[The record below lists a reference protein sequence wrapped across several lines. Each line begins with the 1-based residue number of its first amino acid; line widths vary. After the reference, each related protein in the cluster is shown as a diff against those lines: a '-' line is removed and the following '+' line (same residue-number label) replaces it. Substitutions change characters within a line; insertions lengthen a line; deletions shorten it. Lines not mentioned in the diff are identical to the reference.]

1 MRDLIPALTLSAGR
15 PVVSSLNVAEHFHK
29 QHQHVLR
36 GINDLMSGL
45 PDDFNASNFGRVEY
59 LDAKG
64 QKRPFYELSRDGFTL
79 VVMGFTGAK
88 ALAWKLRYLEAFN
101 AMEQELVRLAVAS
114 AERENSARHIEDAD
128 SDGPAMLPEAIANLK
143 PGLRA
148 TAMHTAVQAA
158 RITGGTEADIERL
171 FLKYCGWL
179 SPRPAPQALD
189 ADGRTA
195 TGWYAVFLQ
204 WLAECVT
211 RSKEVKTSSEKLFNH
226 FCRHMHVQHPEM
238 LKPSQKEWGREMRA
252 RHLRE
257 KCGGLIYYHAVLPN
271 AEGAVSLSRKWMW
284 GTETGVTEQ

>member
-1 MRDLIPALTLSAGR
+1 MRELTPVLSLSDGR
-15 PVVSSLNVAEHFHK
+15 PVVSSLTVAQHFQRQHNV
-29 QHQHVLR
+29 VLR
-36 GINDLMSGL
+36 GIRELVESL
-45 PDDFNASNFGRVEY
+45 PDDFSRCNFAPRDY
-59 LDAKG
+59 LDQRGKV
-64 QKRPFYELSRDGFTL
+64 QPFFELSRDGFTL

-88 ALAWKLRYLEAFN
+88 ALAWKLRYIEAFN

-114 AERENSARHIEDAD
+114 AERESSPHENVGAED
-128 SDGPAMLPEAIANLK
+128 DGPAMLPEAVANLK

-158 RITGGTEADIERL
+158 RLTGGTEADIERL

-211 RSKEVKTSSEKLFNH
+211 RSKEVRTSSEKLFNH
-226 FCRHMHVQHPEM
+226 FCRHLHERHPAM
-238 LKPSQKEWGREMRA
+238 PKPSHKEWGREMRA

-257 KCGGLIYYHAVLPN
+257 KCGGIIYYHAALPN

-284 GTETGVTEQ
+284 NTETGVTEQ

>member
-1 MRDLIPALTLSAGR
+1 MRELTPTLSLSEGR
-15 PVVSSLNVAEHFHK
+15 PVVSSLKVAEHFQRRHDN
-29 QHQHVLR
+29 VLR
-36 GINDLMSGL
+36 EVRNLLETL
-45 PDDFNASNFGRVEY
+45 PQEFSLLNFEERDY
-59 LDAKG
+59 LDQRGKL
-64 QKRPFYELSRDGFTL
+64 QPFYELSRDGFTL

-257 KCGGLIYYHAVLPN
+257 KCGGLIYYHAALPN

-284 GTETGVTEQ
+284 GTETDVTEQ

>member
-1 MRDLIPALTLSAGR
+1 MRDLTPSLSLSAGR
-15 PVVSSLNVAEHFHK
+15 PVVSSLKVAEHFQR
-29 QHQHVLR
+29 QHAGVLR
-36 GINDLMSGL
+36 GIRELIEGL
-45 PDDFNASNFGRVEY
+45 PNEFSQCNFASRDY
-59 LDAKG
+59 LDQRGKL
-64 QKRPFYELSRDGFTL
+64 QPFYELSRDGFTL

-114 AERENSARHIEDAD
+114 AERESTAPEIASAEP
-128 SDGPAMLPEAIANLK
+128 DGPALLPEAVANLK
-143 PGLRA
+143 PALRA

-158 RITGGTEADIERL
+158 RLKGGTEADIERL

-195 TGWYAVFLQ
+195 TGWYAVFLH
-204 WLAECVT
+204 WMAECVT

-226 FCRHMHVQHPEM
+226 FCRHLHERHPAM

-257 KCGGLIYYHAVLPN
+257 KCGGIIYYHAALPN

-284 GTETGVTEQ
+284 GTETDVTEQ

>member
-1 MRDLIPALTLSAGR
+1 MRDLTPVLSLSSGR
-15 PVVSSLNVAEHFHK
+15 PVVSSLNIARHFQK

-36 GINDLMSGL
+36 AVAELWAKL
-45 PDDFNASNFGRVEY
+45 PDDFSQSNFGLADY
-59 LDAKG
+59 LDSQGK
-64 QKRPFYELSRDGFTL
+64 KRPYYELSRDGFTL
-79 VVMGFTGAK
+79 VVMGFTGPK
-88 ALAWKLRYLEAFN
+88 ALAWKLRYIEAFN
-101 AMEQELVRLAVAS
+101 AMEQELVRLALAS
-114 AERENSARHIEDAD
+114 AERENSARHVEDAD

-158 RITGGTEADIERL
+158 RLTGGTEADIERL

-211 RSKEVKTSSEKLFNH
+211 RSKEVKTSSEKLFSH
-226 FCRHMHVQHPEM
+226 FCRYMHEHHPEM
-238 LKPSQKEWGREMRA
+238 QKPSQKEWGREMRP
-252 RHLRE
+252 RFLRE
-257 KCGGLIYYHAVLPN
+257 KASCIYYHAALPN

-284 GTETGVTEQ
+284 STETDATEQ